1 MSNIIEFINSD
12 AEVFSSKDFKSEKE
26 FEFKLLNS
34 LSFETI
40 TDFYIKKTI
49 IEAVREKS
57 KLTNG
62 SNGVTDIELINLLKW
77 KDIEKYLNDLESKNI
92 IKMQKGINSNM
103 YFLAKK

>member
-1 MSNIIEFINSD
+1 MERIEIT
-12 AEVFSSKDFKSEKE
+12 SKSRPTFKIRSAPR
-26 FEFKLLNS
+26 LVS

-49 IEAVREKS
+49 IEAVKEKH

-77 KDIEKYLNDLESKNI
+77 KDIQKYLNELESKNI